1 LQVRTRRLS
10 PPTRGCCVP
19 GSDAAASLSH
29 GLDRATADDCSG
41 GGTRCS
47 APRTTHASPTHPTRR
62 GGAHAHVDYLKCM
75 CACAVENLS
84 QAEGYALCWLQRL
97 SACVLGVDMT
107 CNAPIHTYMSLRSLL
122 REEQTHL
129 SCHRAS
135 ASAHVAPSHPQSRAT
150 SDTTR
155 HHNGALSLQR
165 SDTAPPI
172 PRTGGDGSM
181 IAPLRHPCVTCA
193 RRLLAA
199 RRPSKM
205 PARPRER
212 LLRESARPSNTTY
225 STPHT
230 CSLDHDQKPPDAAIM
245 VKEPEVR
252 RAPPK
257 VPPNWSC
264 RRELSL
270 TPAFSYVV

>member
-1 LQVRTRRLS
+1 M
-10 PPTRGCCVP
+10 
-19 GSDAAASLSH
+19 
-29 GLDRATADDCSG
+29 
-41 GGTRCS
+41 
-47 APRTTHASPTHPTRR
+47 HPF
-62 GGAHAHVDYLKCM
+62 
-75 CACAVENLS
+75 
-84 QAEGYALCWLQRL
+84 
-97 SACVLGVDMT
+97 
-107 CNAPIHTYMSLRSLL
+107 IHTCPYAACYARSKPTSPVTARPRRPTSLRHTP
-122 REEQTHL
+122 RVERQ
-129 SCHRAS
+129 
-135 ASAHVAPSHPQSRAT
+135 AT
-150 SDTTR
+150 QRGTT
-155 HHNGALSLQR
+155 NGALSLQR